1 MHFHSVVSFPA
12 LLYVYSADFL
22 DRQLILPTFESM
34 SAFSRLV
41 RSLAY
46 ASIAAATGGTALC
59 TFSGDGN
66 DPAARIHKP
75 KFDKSGKV
83 TPLTFPRVK
92 SRQEH
97 ISALKRSSSN
107 FSKQDEVQEHS
118 SSDDDIYDLLIIGGG
133 ATGTGIALDAVTRG
147 LKVALI
153 ERDDFSSGASSKST
167 KLIHGGVRY
176 LEKAVWNLDY
186 EQFKLVQE
194 ALRERKHFTTVAPHL
209 ASWLPVMLPLQSWL
223 KAPYFWAGTKCYDLL
238 AGSKGYRGSYF
249 LTKSAALEAFPMQ
262 KKDGLVG
269 ALVYYDGQQNDSRMN
284 ISLAMTA
291 SLYGATIVNHV
302 EATELQKDSHGKICG
317 ARVRDMVPDGSSSD
331 KTSDE
336 FVIRAR
342 GVINATGPYVD
353 AVRKFDKPEDRDIV
367 VPSSGVHIV
376 LPAYFSSKNMG
387 LLDPSTSDGRVMFL
401 LPWEGRTL
409 VGTTDTPS
417 KVSRNPVAGEN
428 DVDWIL
434 NEIRGYLAPGISLHR
449 SDVLAAWSGKHCSS
463 SIYTLYR
470 KLIFHRLPTPCTRP

>member
-1 MHFHSVVSFPA
+1 MFAS
-12 LLYVYSADFL
+12 
-22 DRQLILPTFESM
+22 
-34 SAFSRLV
+34 SRLA
-41 RSLAY
+41 RPLAY
-46 ASIAAATGGTALC
+46 ASIAAATGGTAIYAL
-59 TFSGDGN
+59 SGDRN
-66 DPAARIHKP
+66 DLPAKVHKP

-83 TPLTFPRVK
+83 IPPTFPRVK

-97 ISALKRSSSN
+97 ISALKRSGPDSPTLDQVRNTSSN
-107 FSKQDEVQEHS
+107 DE
-118 SSDDDIYDLLIIGGG
+118 DIFDLLIIGGG

-249 LTKSAALEAFPMQ
+249 LTKSAALEAFPIQ

-302 EATELQKDSHGKICG
+302 EATELQKDSNGKICG

-336 FVIRAR
+336 FVVRAR

-417 KVSRNPVAGEN
+417 KVSKNPVAGEN

-434 NEIRGYLAPGISLHR
+434 NEIRGYLAPGISLQR
-449 SDVLAAWSGKHCSS
+449 SDVLAAWSGKHYSP
-463 SIYTLYR
+463 SIH
-470 KLIFHRLPTPCTRP
+470 KHH